1 MLRIVAYCVIIKEI
15 GGNFM
20 RLNIV
25 KSKNAQ
31 SLYVIRSVYENGH
44 RSTKIVEKLGTYAE
58 LSKKLNGQDP
68 IVWAKAYIA
77 GLNEKEKA
85 GKREIQVSFSPARL
99 MDSNKQILFNGGY
112 LFLQAVYYALR
123 LDDITKKIA
132 KKHKFS
138 FDLNAILA
146 NLLYSRILFPASKLA
161 TMQIVKNFLE
171 QPSFE
176 LQHVYRALGVI
187 AQESNLIQSELY
199 KNSLQLAQRNTHV
212 LYYDCTNFFF
222 EIEQE
227 EGLRQYGISKEHRP
241 NPIVQMGLFM
251 DGDGIPLAFNISP
264 GNTNEQVTLTPL
276 EERLLQD
283 FKLSRLVVCTDAG
296 LASAANRKFNDKKDR
311 AFITTQSIKK
321 LKKSLQEWALDKT
334 GWHIPGEKGVFDI
347 SKLDTDDA
355 TAEAYKTT
363 TFYKERWIN
372 ENGLEQRMVVTFS
385 VKYRNYQRAVRQSQI
400 DRAVNAVEKNPQKI
414 GKTSQNDYKR
424 FISKKSIT
432 PDGEIAKKNIY
443 AIDAER
449 IAKEESFDGYY
460 AICTNLEDDAMQ
472 IIQLNHQRWE
482 IEESFRI
489 MKSEFRSRPVF
500 LSREDR
506 IRAHFTTCFLALTLY
521 RFLELKLDKAFSCH
535 RILNGLRNMNFYKI
549 RSEGYIPA
557 YVFDDF
563 METLHEK
570 FPLKTNLQIIPNPEM
585 KNIFR
590 NSKNGKTLLQK

>member
-68 IVWAKAYIA
+68 IAWAKAYIA

-187 AQESNLIQSELY
+187 AQESDLIQSELY

-334 GWHIPGEKGVFDI
+334 GWHIPGEKGAFDI

-355 TAEAYKTT
+355 AAEAYKTT